1 MFQDVPQAP
10 CKSGQSLHMEG
21 CVRLCSLLFVIGIP
35 VNNKLLHLYVLCLL
49 FFENI
54 NFYCLKTISIKAQN
68 VDVL

>member
-21 CVRLCSLLFVIGIP
+21 CVRLCSLRFVIGIP
-35 VNNKLLHLYVLCLL
+35 VNKLLQLYVFCLL
-49 FFENI
+49 FFENK
-54 NFYCLKTISIKAQN
+54 NFIVLKPISIKAQN